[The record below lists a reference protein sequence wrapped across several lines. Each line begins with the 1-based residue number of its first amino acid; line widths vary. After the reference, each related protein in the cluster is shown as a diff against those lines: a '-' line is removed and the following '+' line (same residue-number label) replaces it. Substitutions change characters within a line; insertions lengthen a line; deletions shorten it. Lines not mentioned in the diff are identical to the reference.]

1 MPLLHSWKQKE
12 ARFAIWHITETMEE
26 LRVLYTDEHSIGD
39 TELLQLKSESRKIE
53 YLCTRILLQTV
64 CGEGKEIGHFPSGK
78 PYLTDGSFHIS
89 ISHTHGYAA
98 IAIHPSCEV
107 GIDIEYMA
115 DRVMKVTERFLSQ
128 EELSSL
134 PTQTKDR
141 NTYALLC
148 WSAKETAFKALGA
161 DGVDFRK
168 HFNIRPFTLTQNPV
182 LHLSEYRTSK
192 RNEFSIY
199 TMRNDR
205 FVCTWCIV
213 AESATSSA
221 K

>member
-1 MPLLHSWKQKE
+1 M
-12 ARFAIWHITETMEE
+12 
-26 LRVLYTDEHSIGD
+26 
-39 TELLQLKSESRKIE
+39 
-53 YLCTRILLQTV
+53 
-64 CGEGKEIGHFPSGK
+64 CGEGNEVGHYPTGK

-98 IAIHPSCEV
+98 IAIHPICEV

-115 DRVMKVTERFLSQ
+115 DRVMKITERFLSQ

-134 PTQTKDR
+134 PTQAEDR

-148 WSAKETAFKALGA
+148 WSAKETAFKALGT

-168 HFNIRPFTLTQNPV
+168 HFNIHPFVLSPNPV
-182 LHLSEYRTSK
+182 LHLSECRTSK
-192 RNEFSIY
+192 QNEFCIY

-213 AESATSSA
+213 T
-221 K
+221 